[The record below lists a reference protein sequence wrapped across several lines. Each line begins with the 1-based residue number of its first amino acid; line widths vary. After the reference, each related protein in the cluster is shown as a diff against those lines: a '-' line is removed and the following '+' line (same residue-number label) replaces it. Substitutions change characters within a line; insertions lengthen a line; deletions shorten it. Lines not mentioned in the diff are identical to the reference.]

1 MDEQQPFLQLQNV
14 SKQFGG
20 TVALD
25 DVNLAVRSGEVH
37 ALIGENGAG
46 KSTLMKVLSGAYQP
60 DEGEIYLDGE
70 HVEMDN
76 PLKGR
81 RLGVAM
87 IYQELNLAPHMT
99 VQENLELGMED
110 TTLGF
115 VKSQREEIEE
125 VLELLGHTSLPLD
138 TPVRRLGVGKQQV
151 VEIARALLTDA
162 RVIIMDEPTSSLS
175 AEDTEALFSVI
186 RKLRDAGYS
195 IIYISH
201 FLEEATEVADRYT
214 VLRDGEVAGTGSIE
228 DMSERELIRLM
239 IGRSL
244 NEMFPSVER
253 EPGEPLLDVEDLQ
266 GPVPDGVSFTLRRG
280 EILGIAGLVGAG
292 RSETVRSIFGLE
304 SADEGYIDLAER
316 GQVHVKYLSPRR
328 SLDLG
333 LDLMSENRNRE
344 GLALN
349 MSVAENMTLS
359 SLDNYAGFGGWG
371 LLNVWKERRA
381 VRDWIDEMDIQ
392 CRGAEQ
398 QISTLSGGNQQK
410 VALTRLLEAGSD
422 ILLLDEPTRG
432 IDVGTKVQ
440 IYRLMGELASEGR
453 GIVFVSSY
461 LPELLG
467 VTDRLGVMYQG
478 RMSDIYPTEDWTEED
493 VMRFATT
500 GR

>member
-1 MDEQQPFLQLQNV
+1 MN
-14 SKQFGG
+14 
-20 TVALD
+20 T
-25 DVNLAVRSGEVH
+25 GEVH

-46 KSTLMKVLSGAYQP
+46 KSTLMKILSGAYQP
-60 DEGEIYLDGE
+60 DEGEIYLDGNRV
-70 HVEMDN
+70 HMDT

-99 VQENLELGMED
+99 VEENLELGMED

-115 VKSQREEIEE
+115 VKSQRQDIDE
-125 VLELLGHTSLPLD
+125 VLELLGHTDLPLD
-138 TPVRRLGVGKQQV
+138 TPVRRLGVGQQQV

-162 RVIIMDEPTSSLS
+162 RIIIMDEPTSSLS

-186 RKLRDAGYS
+186 HKLRDAGYS

-214 VLRDGEVAGTGSIE
+214 VLRDGEVAGTGE
-228 DMSERELIRLM
+228 MDDTSEAELIRLM

-244 NEMFPSVER
+244 NEMFPAVEHD
-253 EPGEPLLDVEDLQ
+253 PGDPLLDVEDLH

-292 RSETVRSIFGLE
+292 RSETVRAIFGLE
-304 SADEGYIDLAER
+304 EADEGYIDLAGR
-316 GQVHVKYLSPRR
+316 GQVHVRYLSPRR
-328 SLDLG
+328 SLGLG

-349 MSVAENMTLS
+349 MSVAHNLTLS
-359 SLDNYAGFGGWG
+359 SLDSYAGLGGWG
-371 LLNVWKERRA
+371 LLNVWREERA
-381 VRDWIDEMDIQ
+381 VRDWIEEMNIQ
-392 CRGAEQ
+392 CRGPRQ

-410 VALTRLLEAGSD
+410 VALTRLLEVGSD

-440 IYRLMGELASEGR
+440 IYRLMGELAAEGR

-467 VTDRLGVMYQG
+467 VTDRLAVMHQG
-478 RMSDIYPTEDWTEED
+478 RISEARPTEEWTEED

-500 GR
+500 GK

>member
-1 MDEQQPFLQLQNV
+1 MDVQSPFLQLQNV

-25 DVNLAVRSGEVH
+25 GVDLTVSTGEVH

-46 KSTLMKVLSGAYQP
+46 KSTLMKILSGAYQP
-60 DEGEIYLDGE
+60 DEGDILLGGE
-70 HVEMDN
+70 RVHMDN

-87 IYQELNLAPHMT
+87 IYQELTLAPHLT
-99 VQENLELGMED
+99 VEQNLELGMED

-115 VKSQREEIEE
+115 VRSQRKDIDE
-125 VLELLGHTSLPLD
+125 VLELLGHSDLPLE
-138 TPVRRLGVGKQQV
+138 TPVRRLGVGQQQV
-151 VEIARALLTDA
+151 VEIARALLSDA
-162 RVIIMDEPTSSLS
+162 RIIIMDEPTSSLS

-186 RKLRDAGYS
+186 HKLRDADYS

-201 FLEEATEVADRYT
+201 FLEEATEVADSYT
-214 VLRDGEVAGTGSIE
+214 VLRDGEVAGTG
-228 DMSERELIRLM
+228 DMDDTSEAELIRLM

-244 NEMFPSVER
+244 NEMFPSVDHAR
-253 EPGEPLLDVEDLQ
+253 GEPLLDVQDLH
-266 GPVPDGVSFTLRRG
+266 GPVPDGVSFTLDRG
-280 EILGIAGLVGAG
+280 EILGLAGLVGAG
-292 RSETVRSIFGLE
+292 RSETVRAIFGLE
-304 SADEGYIDLAER
+304 EADEGYIDLADR
-316 GQVHVKYLSPRR
+316 GQVHVSYLNPRR

-333 LDLMSENRNRE
+333 LDLMSENRNQE

-349 MSVAENMTLS
+349 MDVAENMTLS
-359 SLDNYAGFGGWG
+359 SLSRYAGLGGWG
-371 LLNVWKERRA
+371 LLNVWKEERA
-381 VRDWIDEMDIQ
+381 VRDWIGEMNIE
-392 CRGAEQ
+392 CRGPHQ
-398 QISTLSGGNQQK
+398 QIATLSGGNQQK

-440 IYRLMGELASEGR
+440 IYRLMGELAAQGK

-467 VTDRLGVMYQG
+467 VTDRLAVMHQG
-478 RMSDIYPTEDWTEED
+478 CISDVRPTEEWTEAD